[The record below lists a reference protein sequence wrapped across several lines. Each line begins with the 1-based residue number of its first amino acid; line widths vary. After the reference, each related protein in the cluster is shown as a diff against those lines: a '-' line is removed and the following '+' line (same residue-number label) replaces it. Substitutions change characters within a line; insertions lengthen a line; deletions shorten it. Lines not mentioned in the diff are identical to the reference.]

1 MMKKLKSILVRV
13 VTSLPLTILYLLL
26 KNISLSLWEAL
37 YTIIGAISFM
47 DDAFAAI
54 FGSSSSVPTSDS
66 EASVNQQAPNPEP
79 PLPELSDPL
88 LDDNTR
94 RAELD
99 ERAGFHFVGL
109 SEEKKEK
116 VLLAQVQIERAIE
129 KALLSDGYSRDELS
143 QKSKRDEI
151 RGFLFYRNGKLL
163 SIKKYESY
171 VEEVKFGTHR
181 SQPYQDL
188 IHAIS
193 DSYLFLNKVKKIK
206 RWER

>member
-1 MMKKLKSILVRV
+1 MLKNGMYSLV
-13 VTSLPLTILYLLL
+13 SDFDLDTILAWL
-26 KNISLSLWEAL
+26 IPFASCMD
-37 YTIIGAISFM
+37 M
-47 DDAFAAI
+47 DDVGA
-54 FGSSSSVPTSDS
+54 SSQSSV
-66 EASVNQQAPNPEP
+66 NPAEP
-79 PLPELSDPL
+79 PAPDLSHTL

-109 SEEKKEK
+109 SEEKKDK

-193 DSYLFLNKVKKIK
+193 SSYLFLNKVKKIK

>member
-1 MMKKLKSILVRV
+1 MKKKLMMKMKRGFF
-13 VTSLPLTILYLLL
+13 LTLLL
-26 KNISLSLWEAL
+26 CMLKNGMYSLVSDFDL
-37 YTIIGAISFM
+37 YTILAWLIPTFDM
-47 DDAFAAI
+47 DDVGA
-54 FGSSSSVPTSDS
+54 SSQSSLPPA
-66 EASVNQQAPNPEP
+66 EPQAPD
-79 PLPELSDPL
+79 LSHTL

-193 DSYLFLNKVKKIK
+193 SSYLFLNKVKKIK

>member
-1 MMKKLKSILVRV
+1 MMMKKLKSILVRV
-13 VTSLPLTILYLLL
+13 VTSLPLMIIYFLLQ
-26 KNISLSLWEAL
+26 NCSLSLWEAI
-37 YTIIGAISFM
+37 YTIGALSLM

-109 SEEKKEK
+109 SDSQKDK
-116 VLLAQVQIERAIE
+116 VLISQGYIDKKIEE
-129 KALLSDGYSRDELS
+129 ALLSDGYSRQELCL
-143 QKSKRDEI
+143 KTKRDEI
-151 RGFLFYRNGKLL
+151 RGFLFYPRGKLM
-163 SIKKYESY
+163 SVKTYEKY
-171 VEEVKFGTHR
+171 VKEVQFGTHR
-181 SQPYQDL
+181 SKPYKE
-188 IHAIS
+188 IINAIS
-193 DSYLFLNKVKKIK
+193 SSKLFLTKVKKIK
-206 RWER
+206 RWQ